1 MYEITG
7 IKVSS
12 RPPTLG
18 TITDYYFVGR
28 SGEPTTWVNKPQG
41 VEFVRKNPG
50 STYVSGGGSRAYV
63 EVVEDGARSYLRT
76 IGNSSTSDN
85 LLSLPIY

>member
-7 IKVSS
+7 ITVSN

-18 TITDYYFVGR
+18 VITNYYFEGR
-28 SGEPTTWVNKPQG
+28 AGEPSQWVAKPDA
-41 VEFVRKNPG
+41 VTYVRNNP
-50 STYVSGGGSRAYV
+50 SSVYVSGGGSTAYV
-63 EVVEDGARSYLRT
+63 EVVDANPAYLRT
-76 IGNSSTSDN
+76 KSDGTSSDN